1 VTTGPPPSS
10 MMAFPIL
17 ILANLTFFGILL
29 GDTKLVGLEWVGFG
43 LLAIW
48 VIISD
53 IIILEM
59 ILEGIFHKKENKK
72 DGN

>member
-1 VTTGPPPSS
+1 

-72 DGN
+72 DE